1 MLKTRARTTRR
12 VGGLILLA
20 LGLATEAALAQ
31 DRAQGSSGTPERRL
45 SLEAAA
51 GLQTSYVGNTISAGF
66 GFAPTRSL
74 SVLVNVERLY
84 VRDEMTQFEDGYS
97 FERGGTEMF
106 VGVELR
112 YAFLTDRR
120 VSPYV
125 AGGTG
130 RGIARP
136 TVNEFF
142 PDVNERN
149 IQVIH
154 YGAGVRVPLSP
165 RFDVLIDARII
176 MAVEGRSDYF
186 SVRLPV
192 RGGIAW
198 RF

>member
-1 MLKTRARTTRR
+1 L
-12 VGGLILLA
+12 
-20 LGLATEAALAQ
+20 
-31 DRAQGSSGTPERRL
+31 GTPERRL
-45 SLEAAA
+45 SLDAAA
-51 GLQTSYVGNTISAGF
+51 GMQTFYVGHTVSAAF

-74 SVLVNVERLY
+74 SLLVSVERLY
-84 VRDEMTQFEDGYS
+84 VRDEITRLDDGYA
-97 FERGGTEMF
+97 FERGGTETF
-106 VGVELR
+106 VGAELR

-125 AGGTG
+125 AGGLA

-142 PDVNERN
+142 PESNARN
-149 IQVIH
+149 IQVLY

-165 RFDVLIDARII
+165 RVDVLIDTHLI

-192 RGGIAW
+192 RGGISW